1 MNGRFLAL
9 LHAAALAAVVAAA
22 GGSVGLMVWVGRHH
36 PSSVLL
42 LLFALWVVSPFMGL
56 QLADRFSKRWSVR
69 TQATLH
75 SVTLTLALGSLAIYW
90 YVALRPP
97 TPRPAFVF
105 LAVPLAS
112 WLLMATAVPAAA
124 RLSGTRT
131 RRGPAGTVVL
141 EPSVGVV
148 ESELQARLIAFNQS
162 HAGPLRPY
170 PFALSVRDKSGTLVA
185 GLKGLVF
192 WNALRIDLLWV
203 DAAHRGEGHGV
214 ALVRRAEAVARERAC
229 EVAFVSTFDFQA
241 PDFYVKLGYTDNGEL
256 PGVPEASRL
265 QWFSKR
271 L

>member
-1 MNGRFLAL
+1 MNGRFLVL

-22 GGSVGLMVWVGRHH
+22 GGSVGLMLWVGRHN

-56 QLADRFSKRWSVR
+56 QLADMFSKRWSVEDAGDASQR
-69 TQATLH
+69 DAGARAGLSGH
-75 SVTLTLALGSLAIYW
+75 LLVRGAEAPDADAGFRVPGRSPGVMAAHGDSGPGSRANI
-90 YVALRPP
+90 RH
-97 TPRPAFVF
+97 
-105 LAVPLAS
+105 
-112 WLLMATAVPAAA
+112 AA
-124 RLSGTRT
+124 R
-131 RRGPAGTVVL
+131 RGSAGTMVL
-141 EPSVGVV
+141 EPSVDVV
-148 ESELQARLIAFNQS
+148 ESELQARLIAINEG

-203 DAAHRGEGHGV
+203 DAAHRGKGHGV
-214 ALVRRAEAVARERAC
+214 SLMRRAEEVARERAC

-241 PDFYVKLGYTDNGEL
+241 PDFYVKLGYTDIGEL
-256 PGVPEASRL
+256 PGVPEGSRL
-265 QWFSKR
+265 RWFSKR

>member
-22 GGSVGLMVWVGRHH
+22 AGSVGLMLWVGRHN

-56 QLADRFSKRWSVR
+56 QLAGMFSKGWSVR

-75 SVTLTLALGSLAIYW
+75 SVTLALALGSLAIYW
-90 YVALRPP
+90 YVASKPATP
-97 TPRPAFVF
+97 TPAFVF
-105 LAVPLAS
+105 LVVPLAS

-124 RLSGTRT
+124 RISGTSAHRAS
-131 RRGPAGTVVL
+131 AGTMVL
-141 EPSVGVV
+141 EPSVYVV
-148 ESELQARLIAFNQS
+148 ESELQERLVAINES

-170 PFALSVRDKSGTLVA
+170 PFALSVRDQSGTLVA
-185 GLKGLVF
+185 GLKALVY

-214 ALVRRAEAVARERAC
+214 SLMRRAEEVARERAC

-241 PDFYVKLGYTDNGEL
+241 PDFYVKLGYTAIGEL
-256 PGVPEASRL
+256 SGVPEGSRL
-265 QWFSKR
+265 RWFSKR